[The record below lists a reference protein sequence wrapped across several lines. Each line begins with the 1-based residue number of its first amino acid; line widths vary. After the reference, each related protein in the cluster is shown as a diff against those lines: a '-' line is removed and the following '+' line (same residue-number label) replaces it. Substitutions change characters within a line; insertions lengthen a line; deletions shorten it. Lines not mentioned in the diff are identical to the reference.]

1 MEGQRR
7 AGPPDRAGVAHD
19 LPLRSFRALGNAVR
33 ATLLVMSSLL
43 GLMGQASAALP
54 DWGREPYAYVTVD
67 QELQQVLREFAAN
80 IGVTIQVSPRV
91 QGMVRGRLPSLPP
104 EQFLE
109 LLARTYGLLWYYDG
123 IVLYVNALDEVESRM
138 IKLNTISVDTLA
150 RSLVELDI
158 DDPRFPWT
166 VSEGPGILYVAG
178 PPRYVQLVTQTAE
191 LLDGSQAVRIDIRVF
206 PLKYANSADR
216 RFSVRGQEIIV
227 PGVTTILRRLVNADQ
242 QGSDN
247 DSRFRRRS
255 GSSTMTTVGGGGD
268 VDVATLA
275 AVSAQRAEAAA
286 AQAERF
292 AGRSPAQE
300 GDTDVQIES
309 DSRLN
314 AVIVKDLADR
324 MPIYE
329 RLIASLD
336 KPQKLVEVELVIADI
351 NSTRLEDLGV
361 DWRLGFDSGSTNI
374 DVGVG
379 NPASAALQNGLTF
392 ATAITGNPFSFLSR
406 IRALEDTGD
415 ARVLSR
421 PTIMTFDNVE
431 ALFDQSESFFVRLEG
446 QDEVNLVEV
455 QAGLLVKVTPHLIVE
470 ADRTKVQM
478 LIDIEDGSF
487 RPLERVDDL
496 PVVVKATL
504 STQGIVGPQQA
515 MVVGGFY
522 RERQIDNLAKV
533 PVLGDIPLIGWTL
546 FRQRRQEQESIVR
559 LFIMRP
565 VVVDES
571 PDRRIVS
578 GTLKTDGPPLPLFPP
593 ASDLRLTPGGSVLL
607 DQIRWGTLVEAQVS
621 DRGYEALC
629 LARAGLG
636 QDACPPLQRPPLPFG
651 LELFQSRDV
660 DEASAPP
667 PSARPAEPADPR
679 LPRPLY

>member
-1 MEGQRR
+1 MRL
-7 AGPPDRAGVAHD
+7 GV
-19 LPLRSFRALGNAVR
+19 LRTGLR
-33 ATLLVMSSLL
+33 ATLLVWLSLL
-43 GLMGQASAALP
+43 GFTGKATAAMP

-67 QELQQVLREFAAN
+67 QDLQQVLREFAAN

-91 QGMVRGRLPSLPP
+91 QGTVRGRLPSLPP

-166 VSEGPGILYVAG
+166 VSQGPGILYVAG

-191 LLDGSQAVRIDIRVF
+191 LLDTSQAVRIDIRVF
-206 PLKYANSADR
+206 PLKYANAADR
-216 RFSVRGQEIIV
+216 SFAVRGQQITV
-227 PGVTTILRRLVNADQ
+227 PGITTILRRLVNADDE
-242 QGSDN
+242 SNDN
-247 DSRFRRRS
+247 DSRFRRQS
-255 GSSTMTTVGGGGD
+255 GSSTMTTVGGGSD

-275 AVSAQRAEAAA
+275 AVSAQRAENAAS
-286 AQAERF
+286 QAEQF
-292 AGRSPAQE
+292 ASRNPAQ
-300 GDTDVQIES
+300 DSDADVQIES
-309 DSRLN
+309 NSRLN
-314 AVIVKDLADR
+314 AVIIKDLADR

-329 RLIASLD
+329 RLIANLD
-336 KPQKLVEVELVIADI
+336 KPQKLVEVELVIADV

-361 DWRLGFDSGSTNI
+361 DWRLGFDSGSTNVDI
-374 DVGVG
+374 GVG
-379 NPASAALQNGLTF
+379 NPTSAVLRNGLTF
-392 ATAITGNPFSFLSR
+392 ATAITGDPFSFLSR

-431 ALFDQSESFFVRLEG
+431 ALFDQSKSFFVRLEG
-446 QDEVNLVEV
+446 QDEVDLVQV
-455 QAGLLVKVTPHLIVE
+455 QAGLLVKVTPHLITE
-470 ADRTKVQM
+470 AQRTLVQM
-478 LIDIEDGSF
+478 VIDIEDGSF
-487 RPLERVDDL
+487 RPTERVDDL
-496 PVVVKATL
+496 PVVDKQTL

-515 MVVGGFY
+515 LVVGGFY
-522 RERQIDNLAKV
+522 RERQIDNLSKV

-546 FRQRRQEQESIVR
+546 FRQRRQAQESIVR

-565 VVVDES
+565 IVVEEN

-578 GTLKTDGPPLPLFPP
+578 GTLKSDGPPLPLFPP
-593 ASDLRLTPGGSVLL
+593 ERDLRLTPGGSVLL
-607 DQIRWGTLVEAQVS
+607 DQIRWGTLLQNQLS

-629 LARAGLG
+629 LARTGLG
-636 QDACPPLQRPPLPFG
+636 AEACPPLPRAPLPFG

-660 DEASAPP
+660 GEATAPP
-667 PSARPAEPADPR
+667 SSTVPAAGGDPR

>member
-1 MEGQRR
+1 MRLAAALRR
-7 AGPPDRAGVAHD
+7 LVATG
-19 LPLRSFRALGNAVR
+19 LLAL
-33 ATLLVMSSLL
+33 SCLL
-43 GLMGQASAALP
+43 GIGGPASAAVP
-54 DWGREPYAYVTVD
+54 NWGRDPYTYVTVD

-80 IGVTIQVSPRV
+80 IGVTIQISPNV
-91 QGMVRGRLPSLPP
+91 QGVVRGRLPSLPP

-123 IVLYVNALDEVESRM
+123 IVLYVNTLDEVESRM

-166 VSEGPGILYVAG
+166 VSEAPGILYVAG

-206 PLKYANSADR
+206 PLRYANATDR
-216 RFSVRGQEIIV
+216 RFSVRGSEIVV
-227 PGVTTILRRLVNADQ
+227 PGITSILRRLVNVDQ
-242 QGSDN
+242 QSGSDT
-247 DSRFRRRS
+247 DIRLRRRS
-255 GSSTMTTVGGGGD
+255 GSSTMTTVGGSSN

-275 AVSAQRAEAAA
+275 ALSAERAEAAA
-286 AQAERF
+286 AQAQRL
-292 AGRSPAQE
+292 ASASPARE
-300 GDTDVQIES
+300 GDTDIQIEA
-309 DSRLN
+309 DPRLN

-336 KPQKLVEVELVIADI
+336 VPQRLVEVELVIADI
-351 NSTRLEDLGV
+351 NSSRLEDLGV
-361 DWRLGFDSGSTNI
+361 DWQLGFDQGSTNI
-374 DVGVG
+374 GIGVG
-379 NPASAALQNGLTF
+379 NPTSTVLRNGLSF
-392 ATAITGNPFSFLSR
+392 ATAITGDPFSFLSR

-421 PTIMTFDNVE
+421 PTILTFDNVE

-446 QDEVNLVEV
+446 QDEVDLVEV
-455 QAGLLVKVTPHLIVE
+455 QAGLLVKVTPHLIDE
-470 ADRTKVQM
+470 RDRTRVQM
-478 LIDIEDGSF
+478 LIDIEDGNF

-504 STQGIVGPQQA
+504 STQGIVGPRQA
-515 MVVGGFY
+515 LVVGGFY
-522 RERQIDNLAKV
+522 RERQIDNLSKV

-565 VVVDES
+565 VVVVDD
-571 PDRRIVS
+571 PDRRFVS
-578 GTLKTDGPPLPLFPP
+578 GTLRSDGPPLPLFPP
-593 ASDLRLTPGGSVLL
+593 PEQLRLTPGGSMLL
-607 DQIRWGTLVEAQVS
+607 SQIRWGTLLEEQIS

-636 QDACPPLQRPPLPFG
+636 EDACRPLARPPLPFG
-651 LELFQSRDV
+651 LELFQARDV
-660 DEASAPP
+660 DQTTAPP
-667 PSARPAEPADPR
+667 PTTRPADPADPN

>member
-1 MEGQRR
+1 MRLPGGLRVALR
-7 AGPPDRAGVAHD
+7 AG
-19 LPLRSFRALGNAVR
+19 LLALG
-33 ATLLVMSSLL
+33 LLVLA
-43 GLMGQASAALP
+43 GWPASAAVP
-54 DWGREPYAYVTVD
+54 NWGREPYTYVTVD

-80 IGVTIQVSPRV
+80 IGVTIQISPNV
-91 QGMVRGRLPSLPP
+91 QGTVRGRLPSLPP

-123 IVLYVNALDEVESRM
+123 VVLYVNALDEVESRM

-191 LLDGSQAVRIDIRVF
+191 LLDNSQAVRVDIRVF
-206 PLKYANSADR
+206 PLRYANAGDR
-216 RFSVRGQEIIV
+216 RFSVRGTEVVV
-227 PGVTTILRRLVNADQ
+227 PGVTTILRRLVNADSESNAD
-242 QGSDN
+242 SDI
-247 DSRFRRRS
+247 RLRRRS
-255 GSSTMTTVGGGGD
+255 GSSTMTTVGGSSS

-275 AVSAQRAEAAA
+275 ELSAQRAESA
-286 AQAERF
+286 AQQAREA
-292 AGRSPAQE
+292 AGRSPARE
-300 GDTDVQIES
+300 GDLDVQIES
-309 DSRLN
+309 DQRLN
-314 AVIVKDLADR
+314 AVIVKDLSDR

-336 KPQKLVEVELVIADI
+336 KPQRLVEVELVIADV

-361 DWRLGFDSGSTNI
+361 DWQLGFDQGSTNI
-374 DVGVG
+374 GIGVG
-379 NPASAALQNGLTF
+379 DPTSTVLRNGLSF
-392 ATAITGNPFSFLSR
+392 ATAITGDPFSFLSR

-421 PTIMTFDNVE
+421 PTILTFDNVE

-446 QDEVNLVEV
+446 QDEVDLVEV
-455 QAGLLVKVTPHLIVE
+455 QAGLLVKVTPHLIDE
-470 ADRTKVQM
+470 AKRTRVQM
-478 LIDIEDGSF
+478 LIDIEDGNF

-504 STQGIVGPQQA
+504 STQGIVGPRQA
-515 MVVGGFY
+515 LVVGGFY
-522 RERQIDNLAKV
+522 RERQIDNLSKV

-565 VVVDES
+565 VVVEEDPE
-571 PDRRIVS
+571 RRFVT
-578 GTLKTDGPPLPLFPP
+578 GTLRSDGPPTPLFPP
-593 ASDLRLTPGGSVLL
+593 PEQLRLTPGGSMLL
-607 DQIRWGTLVEAQVS
+607 DQIRWGKLVGQQIS

-636 QDACPPLQRPPLPFG
+636 EETCRPLDRAPLPFG

-660 DEASAPP
+660 GEAVAPP
-667 PSARPAEPADPR
+667 PSVRPGEPADPR